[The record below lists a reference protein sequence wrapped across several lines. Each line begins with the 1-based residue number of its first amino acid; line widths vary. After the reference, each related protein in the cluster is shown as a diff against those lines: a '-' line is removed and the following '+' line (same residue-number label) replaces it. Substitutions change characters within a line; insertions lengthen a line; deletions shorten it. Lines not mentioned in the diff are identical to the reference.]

1 MKIQHLESGNLIVSK
16 NSRFFFVLLGFAVF
30 LFLAKGAFFWVLTEE
45 NVSGN
50 RTLAALLIVLTV
62 LFFCRVWSLS
72 SRFEFNSSEKVL
84 KYRIQYPLAN
94 KKGVIPTSQI
104 QKAVVETD
112 IDNESRIIIKCEDKE
127 IPMSA
132 TVQRSEKHNVI
143 CDKIN
148 KWLRENT

>member
-1 MKIQHLESGNLIVSK
+1 MKIQHLENGNLIVSK

-30 LFLAKGAFFWVLTEE
+30 LFLAKDAFLWVFTEE
-45 NVSGN
+45 NVSGS
-50 RTLAALLIVLTV
+50 RILAALLIVLTV

-84 KYRIQYPLAN
+84 KYRIQYPLTN
-94 KKGVIPTSQI
+94 KKGVIPISQI
-104 QKAVVETD
+104 QKLVVETD
-112 IDNESRIIIKCEDKE
+112 SDNESRIIIKCEDKE

-143 CDKIN
+143 CDEIN
-148 KWLRENT
+148 KWLRENA